1 MFNKKIFI
9 SCLFL
14 GLSSAVIAQESDVL
28 NSTPMT
34 LGEAL
39 DLESKITRAK
49 LQNALNKENGKD
61 KNLVI
66 AYIFQLMLYLLHHLN
81 F

>member
-39 DLESKITRAK
+39 DLE
-49 LQNALNKENGKD
+49 
-61 KNLVI
+61 
-66 AYIFQLMLYLLHHLN
+66 
-81 F
+81 